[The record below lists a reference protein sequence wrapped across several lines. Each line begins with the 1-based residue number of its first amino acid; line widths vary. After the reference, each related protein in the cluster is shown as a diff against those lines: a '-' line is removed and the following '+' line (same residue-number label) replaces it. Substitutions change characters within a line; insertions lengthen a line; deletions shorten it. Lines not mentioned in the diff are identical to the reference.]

1 MLAGIDTIKH
11 EMCMERSQNRVNNQE
26 TGIRDFVV
34 RPAEKEDI
42 AFVLDM
48 IHELAVYEHMEDQAI
63 ATAEGI
69 EEAVFVRQNTG
80 ILIGE
85 YGGEKVGYALYF
97 TSFSTFLGRNGI
109 YLEDLYIRQ
118 DMRHRGFGKAMLR
131 ALASMAV
138 EKGYGR
144 LEWSCLDWNQPSID
158 FYLSLDAEPLSDW
171 TMYRLT
177 GESLRKMAGK

>member
-1 MLAGIDTIKH
+1 MH
-11 EMCMERSQNRVNNQE
+11 YE
-26 TGIRDFVV
+26 TAVKDFII
-34 RPAEKEDI
+34 RPATEGDI

-69 EEAVFVRQNTG
+69 REAVFVKQNTG
-80 ILIGE
+80 VLIGE
-85 YGGEKVGYALYF
+85 YQGEKVGYALYF

-118 DMRHRGFGKAMLR
+118 DMRHRGFGKAMLAR
-131 ALASMAV
+131 LAALAV
-138 EKGYGR
+138 EQGYGR

-158 FYLSLDAEPLSDW
+158 FYRSFGAVALDDW
-171 TMYRLT
+171 TTYRLSGDT
-177 GESLRKMAGK
+177 LKKMAE

>member
-1 MLAGIDTIKH
+1 MH
-11 EMCMERSQNRVNNQE
+11 YE
-26 TGIRDFVV
+26 TSVKDFII
-34 RPAEKEDI
+34 RPATEEDI
-42 AFVLDM
+42 SFVLDM

-63 ATAEGI
+63 ATVDGI
-69 EEAVFVRQNTG
+69 REAVFVKQNTG

-85 YGGEKVGYALYF
+85 YCGEKVGYALYF

-118 DMRHRGFGKAMLR
+118 DMRHRGFGKAMLAR
-131 ALASMAV
+131 LAALAV
-138 EKGYGR
+138 EQGYGR

-158 FYLSLDAEPLSDW
+158 FYLSLKAEPLSEW

-177 GESLRKMAGK
+177 GESLQEMAKRV

>member
-1 MLAGIDTIKH
+1 MHYTTSIK
-11 EMCMERSQNRVNNQE
+11 
-26 TGIRDFVV
+26 DFII
-34 RPAEKEDI
+34 RPATEEDI
-42 AFVLDM
+42 SFVLEM

-63 ATAEGI
+63 ATADGI
-69 EEAVFVRQNTG
+69 RDAVFVKQNTG

-85 YGGEKVGYALYF
+85 YGGERVGYALYF

-118 DMRHRGFGKAMLR
+118 NMRHRGFGKAMLACLA
-131 ALASMAV
+131 ALAV
-138 EKGYGR
+138 EQGFGR

-158 FYLSLDAEPLSDW
+158 FYLSLKAEPLHQW

-177 GESLRKMAGK
+177 GENLQEMAKRI

>member
-1 MLAGIDTIKH
+1 MHYETSIK
-11 EMCMERSQNRVNNQE
+11 
-26 TGIRDFVV
+26 DFFI
-34 RPAEKEDI
+34 RPATEEDI
-42 AFVLDM
+42 PFVLDM
-48 IHELAVYEHMEDQAI
+48 IQELAVYEHMEEQAI

-69 EEAVFVRQNTG
+69 REAVFIKQNTG

-85 YGGEKVGYALYF
+85 YLEEKVGYALYF

-118 DMRHRGFGKAMLR
+118 DMRHRGFGKAMLAR
-131 ALASMAV
+131 LAALAV
-138 EKGYGR
+138 EQGYGR

-158 FYLSLDAEPLSDW
+158 FYLSLKAEPRSQW

-177 GESLRKMAGK
+177 GESLAEMALKV

>member
-1 MLAGIDTIKH
+1 MYY
-11 EMCMERSQNRVNNQE
+11 E
-26 TGIRDFVV
+26 TSVKDFII
-34 RPAEKEDI
+34 RPATEEDI
-42 AFVLDM
+42 SFVLDM

-69 EEAVFVRQNTG
+69 REAVFVKQNTG

-85 YGGEKVGYALYF
+85 YCGEKVGYALYF

-118 DMRHRGFGKAMLR
+118 DMRHKGFGKAMLAR
-131 ALASMAV
+131 LAALTV
-138 EKGYGR
+138 EQGYGR

-158 FYLSLDAEPLSDW
+158 FYLSLKAEPLSEW

-177 GESLRKMAGK
+177 GESLTEMAKRV

>member
-1 MLAGIDTIKH
+1 MYY
-11 EMCMERSQNRVNNQE
+11 E
-26 TGIRDFVV
+26 TSVKDFII
-34 RPAEKEDI
+34 RPATEEDI
-42 AFVLDM
+42 SFVLDM

-69 EEAVFVRQNTG
+69 REAVFVKQNTG

-85 YGGEKVGYALYF
+85 YCGEKVGYALYF

-118 DMRHRGFGKAMLR
+118 DMRHRGFGKAMLAR
-131 ALASMAV
+131 LAALAV
-138 EKGYGR
+138 EQGYGR

-158 FYLSLDAEPLSDW
+158 FYLSLKAEPLSEW

-177 GESLRKMAGK
+177 GKSLTEMAKRV